1 LKQVKYYKA
10 NVYLRTDKNLNL
22 YNMKEF
28 FKMFFAS
35 LLAMIVAGIVIIIVF
50 IAIIVGLVSKA
61 SHEKVVKVDANSVL
75 VVNLEKHFHEQGQSN
90 SIAAF
95 THDESYTG
103 GLYDMTHA
111 IKYAKTDEN
120 VKGILIKL
128 NRGTNGWASLQQLRM
143 ALADFKLSRKFVYAY
158 GEGISQGAYFVGSV
172 ADSVY
177 LNPVGGFDLK
187 GFATILAFFKGTL
200 DKLEVKPEIF
210 YAGKFKSAT
219 EPFRAEKMSEPNR
232 EQIQAFQKDIWNE
245 FVQAAAQHTHTS
257 EADINSLTAS
267 GAIQFPAD
275 AMKYKLVDGLL
286 YWDEMENRLREKTGT
301 KATEDVKYVSMD
313 EYSSKVKYDGKPS
326 DKKIAVV
333 FAEGTIIDGEQGE
346 EYEIAAKTFIETIRK
361 VKKDDKIKAV
371 VLRINSPGGS
381 ALASDVI
388 LRELKLLK
396 EKKPFIVSM
405 GDYAASG
412 GYYIASEAD
421 SIFALPNT
429 ITGSIGVF
437 SMLFDYEGLAKNKL
451 GITFD
456 GVKNAP
462 YADVPTFARAL
473 NEDESKRMQN
483 SVDNIYEI
491 FKGHVSKGRRIS
503 MADVDSIAQGR
514 VWTGTQALKIKLID
528 GLGNLDRAIK
538 SAAAMA
544 NISDYKL
551 STYPEPADKM
561 DILLH
566 KIKNNTGSESIKAG
580 LKKELGESYEWVEKI
595 KALKDMNGKLM
606 MAMPFVLDVK

>member
-1 LKQVKYYKA
+1 
-10 NVYLRTDKNLNL
+10 
-22 YNMKEF
+22 MKEF

-35 LLAMIVAGIVIIIVF
+35 LLAMIIAGVVGLIII
-50 IAIIVGLVSKA
+50 IAVIAGLVSKT
-61 SHEKVVKVDANSVL
+61 SHEKTAKIEANSVL
-75 VVNLEKHFHEQGQSN
+75 VIDVEKRFHEQGQSN

-95 THDESYTG
+95 LNDESYSG
-103 GLYDMTHA
+103 GLYDLTHA
-111 IKYAKTDEN
+111 INYAKTDAN

-128 NRGTNGWASLQQLRM
+128 GHSANGWASLQQLRI
-143 ALADFKLSRKFVYAY
+143 ALADFKLSGKFVYAY
-158 GEGISQGAYFVGSV
+158 GEDISQGAYFVGSV

-177 LNPVGGFDLK
+177 LNPVGGFELK

-200 DKLEVKPEIF
+200 EKLELKPEIF

-219 EPFRAEKMSEPNR
+219 EPFRADKMSEPNR

-245 FVQAAAQHTHTS
+245 FTQAAAQHTHTD
-257 EADINSLTAS
+257 EANITMLATS

-275 AMKYKLVDGLL
+275 ALKYKLVDGLL
-286 YWDEMENRLREKTGT
+286 YWDEMENRLRDKTGK
-301 KATEDVKYVSMD
+301 KATEDVKYVSLD
-313 EYSSKVKYDGKPS
+313 EYTSKVKADVKLN
-326 DKKIAVV
+326 DKKIAVI
-333 FAEGTIIDGEQGE
+333 FAEGNINDGEQSDD
-346 EYEIAAKTFIETIRK
+346 YEIASKTIIETIRK
-361 VKKDDKIKAV
+361 VKKDNKIKAV

-396 EKKPFIVSM
+396 EKKPLIVSM

-437 SMLFDYEGLAKNKL
+437 SMLFSIENLAKDKL
-451 GITFD
+451 GVNFD

-462 YADVPTFARAL
+462 YADFPSAFRTL
-473 NEDESKRMQN
+473 NEDESKRMQS

-491 FKGHVSKGRRIS
+491 FKGHVSKGRHIS
-503 MADVDSIAQGR
+503 MADVDSIAQVR
-514 VWTGTQALKIKLID
+514 VWTGTQALRIKLID

-544 NISDYKL
+544 KISDYKL

-580 LKKELGESYEWVEKI
+580 LKKELGESYEWIEKI